1 MRFALGV
8 VLVAAVL
15 TAGCASIAATS
26 GRVVIQDGNKS
37 TVEVGINARDR
48 VLIEDY
54 YTERKKK
61 IRKGLPPGLAKRD
74 GALPPGLAK
83 RATLPPGLQGDALP
97 AELERQL
104 TSLPANYVRV
114 RINQDIVLLDK
125 RTRAVLDVVYG
136 ITD

>member
-1 MRFALGV
+1 MRFALGMLLFV
-8 VLVAAVL
+8 AVL
-15 TAGCASIAATS
+15 TAGCASVAATS

-61 IRKGLPPGLAKRD
+61 NKKGLPPGLAKR
-74 GALPPGLAK
+74 GGELPPGLAK
-83 RATLPPGLQGDALP
+83 RTTLPPGLQGEPLP

-104 TSLPANYVRV
+104 MSLPTNYMRV
-114 RINQDIVLLDK
+114 RIHQDIVLLD
-125 RTRAVLDVVYG
+125 RRSRAVLDVVYG
-136 ITD
+136 IAD